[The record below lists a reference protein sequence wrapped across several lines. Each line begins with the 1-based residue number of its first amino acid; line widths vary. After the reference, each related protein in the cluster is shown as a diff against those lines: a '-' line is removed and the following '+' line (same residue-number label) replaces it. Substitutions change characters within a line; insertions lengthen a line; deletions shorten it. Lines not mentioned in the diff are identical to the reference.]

1 MKFEV
6 GEQKRA
12 VVRFFITQTLA
23 RFLHAFFKVFQ
34 DFEVEKPLPDTYLV
48 RAR

>member
-6 GEQKRA
+6 GEQKHA
-12 VVRFFITQTLA
+12 VVRFFIAQTLT
-23 RFLHAFFKVFQ
+23 RFLRAFFKVFQ